1 MAILLT
7 DAGKQ
12 KALEYLVGKNTTTES
27 LILKLYSNN
36 YTPDIEDTLDDYV
49 EVTIA
54 NGYAAKGLSLAQWSV
69 AAGSAVY
76 PQQTWTFTG
85 AAGNIYGYYAISSV
99 SNEVIFAERFPDGPY
114 IINTNG
120 DVLKVTLNIVLT

>member
-7 DAGKQ
+7 DSGKQ

-27 LILKLYSNN
+27 LILKLYSND

-49 EVTIA
+49 EVTTA

-85 AAGNIYGYYAISSV
+85 AAGNIYGYYAISSLA
-99 SNEVIFAERFPDGPY
+99 NEVIFAERFSGAPY
-114 IINTNG
+114 TVATNG
-120 DVLKVTLNIVLT
+120 DTIKVTLNLTLI